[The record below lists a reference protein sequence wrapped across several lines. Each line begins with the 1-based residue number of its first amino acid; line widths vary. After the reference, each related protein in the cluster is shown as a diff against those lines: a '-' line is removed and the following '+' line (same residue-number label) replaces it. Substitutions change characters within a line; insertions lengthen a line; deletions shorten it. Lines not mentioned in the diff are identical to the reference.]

1 MQFKKIA
8 LLVAILSGLSACSTS
23 TNVTKSPQETKT
35 TKAVSQSDDNAASL
49 FAKAQ
54 SKEGVAKIQLLYAA
68 RDAAILEKDWQ
79 MLEQIG
85 LAMEAKASVDH
96 IQNKLYIALARKEL
110 SQYANALAILNTL
123 EGRLNTPEHQAWYE
137 YLLGSI
143 YASQQLPKKALVEY
157 FKAADIANEH
167 NLAVAG
173 LHEEIWLALQQ
184 LSSYALERFD
194 SGSVLQRG
202 WVTLAKYQQIYLGSS
217 VQLDQAMNNW
227 RRRFTNHP
235 AVALLPKDLQG
246 AVALEPYQVK
256 RLAVLLPQ
264 SGASERLG
272 TALKN
277 GFLAA
282 TDEGM
287 IEEVFFIDEMASESE
302 IVTQLAEANV
312 DFVIGPLLKSNVE
325 KLLADKGFAAYPTL
339 FLNARETL
347 TPSSS
352 EQYFFALNPEHEVE
366 QAMKHFLAKGY
377 KKPML
382 LAPANASG
390 KRLIE
395 HFDQGWKR
403 YSETKP
409 EVGYYTNS
417 KNMADVITDILEVD
431 ASKSRTRVIKSLF
444 RKEVKSET
452 RSRRDID
459 AIYILGDAME
469 TRLLKP
475 YLDVNV
481 STFADRIPLYASSRS
496 YSKQIDVTDKGDLEG
511 LYFTEQPWMLPGA
524 VEKAPLR
531 DTYQS
536 LWPEQADLE
545 QRLFAMAYDATNLI
559 PELRQLAWLSGKSF
573 DGLTGQL
580 SIRGG
585 SDVVRK
591 LSWAQYRNKQIR
603 LVSLDEQPPLPLF
616 MQQEKPVGDSLIR

>member
-23 TNVTKSPQETKT
+23 TNVTKLPQQSETAT
-35 TKAVSQSDDNAASL
+35 TINQTDDSAASL
-49 FAKAQ
+49 FAKAK
-54 SKEGVAKIQLLYAA
+54 SKSGITKIQLLYVA
-68 RDAAILEKDWQ
+68 RDAAIEEKNWL
-79 MLEQIG
+79 MLEQIS
-85 LAMEAKASVDH
+85 LAMGSKASVDH
-96 IQNKLYIALARKEL
+96 VQNKLYVAYARKEL
-110 SQYANALAILNTL
+110 KQYESALAILHTL

-143 YASQQLPKKALVEY
+143 YASQQLPKKALVEF
-157 FKAADIANEH
+157 FKAADIAQQN
-167 NLAVAG
+167 NLNVAG
-173 LHEEIWLALQQ
+173 LDDEIWRALQQ

-217 VQLDQAMNNW
+217 IELDQAMNNW
-227 RRRFTNHP
+227 RRRFANHP
-235 AVALLPKDLQG
+235 AAALLPKDLQG
-246 AVALEPYQVK
+246 AVALEPYDVRK
-256 RLAVLLPQ
+256 LAVLIPQ

-282 TDEGM
+282 TDSST
-287 IEEVFFIDEMASESE
+287 IEEVFFIDEMSSEQD
-302 IVTQLAEANV
+302 ILAQLAKANA

-325 KLLADKGFAAYPTL
+325 KLVDNPDFSLYPTL
-339 FLNARETL
+339 FLNARESV
-347 TPSSS
+347 TPRTN

-366 QAMKHFLAKGY
+366 QAMKHFLAKAY

-382 LAPANASG
+382 LAPASASG

-395 HFDQGWKR
+395 HFVEGWKH
-403 YSETKP
+403 YSETAP
-409 EVGYYTNS
+409 EIGYYTNS
-417 KNMADVITDILEVD
+417 EDMAEVITDLLEVD
-431 ASKSRTRVIKSLF
+431 ASKARTNVIKNLF

-459 AIYILGDAME
+459 VVYILGDAME

-481 STFADRIPLYASSRS
+481 STFANKIPLYASSRS

-524 VEKAPLR
+524 IDRNAIRE
-531 DTYQS
+531 TYQA

-559 PELRQLAWLSGKSF
+559 SELRQLAWLSGKSF
-573 DGLTGQL
+573 EGLTGQL
-580 SIRGG
+580 SIR
-585 SDVVRK
+585 DNADIVRS

-616 MQQEKPVGDSLIR
+616 MQKEEAQSTSLIR

>member
-23 TNVTKSPQETKT
+23 TNVTKLPQENKT
-35 TKAVSQSDDNAASL
+35 TKTVSQSDESAAAL
-49 FAKAQ
+49 FTKAQ
-54 SKEGVAKIQLLYAA
+54 SKEGIAKIQLLYAA
-68 RDAAILEKDWQ
+68 RDAAISEKNWQ
-79 MLEQIG
+79 LLEQIG

-96 IQNKLYIALARKEL
+96 IQNKLYVAFARKEL
-110 SQYANALAILNTL
+110 AQYESALTL
-123 EGRLNTPEHQAWYE
+123 LKTLAERLNTPEHQAWYE

-143 YASQQLPKKALVEY
+143 YSSQQLPKKALVAF
-157 FKAADIANEH
+157 FKAADIANQH
-167 NLAVAG
+167 NLEVAG
-173 LHEEIWLALQQ
+173 LNNEIWLALQE

-194 SGSVLQRG
+194 TGTVLQRG

-227 RRRFTNHP
+227 RRRFSNHP
-235 AVALLPKDLQG
+235 ATALLPKDLQG

-256 RLAVLLPQ
+256 KLAVLLPQ
-264 SGASERLG
+264 SGQSERLG

-282 TDEGM
+282 TDNNSV
-287 IEEVFFIDEMASESE
+287 EEVFFIDEMATEQE
-302 IVTQLAEANV
+302 ILAQLAQANV

-325 KLLADKGFAAYPTL
+325 KLVNSSGFAAYPTL
-339 FLNARETL
+339 FLNAREDI
-347 TPSSS
+347 TPSAS

-382 LAPANASG
+382 LAPASASG

-395 HFDQGWKR
+395 HFSQGWQR
-403 YSETKP
+403 YSETEP

-417 KNMADVITDILEVD
+417 KNMADVITELLEVD
-431 ASKSRTRVIKSLF
+431 ASKDRTKVIKSLF
-444 RKEVKSET
+444 RQEIKSET

-524 VEKAPLR
+524 VNKASVR
-531 DTYQS
+531 ETYQT

-545 QRLFAMAYDATNLI
+545 QRLFAMAYDAVNLV

-585 SDVVRK
+585 SDIVRK
-591 LSWAQYRNKQIR
+591 LSWAQYHNKQIR

-616 MQQEKPVGDSLIR
+616 MQQEQPEGASLLR